1 MADPSEMIEFLGHD
15 WHTVLEDAPSA
26 VIIVD
31 GRGHIKWGNR
41 AFVTLFGYARPEVV
55 GKQVNFLLPEDRR
68 SSHADYISGWF
79 QHPRPRPMG
88 ADLNI
93 QGQNK
98 NGGLMA
104 LDIQLSPI
112 ETDGGIMAL
121 AWIMARREEMTI

>member
-1 MADPSEMIEFLGHD
+1 MAESPEALIEFLGHD

-26 VIIVD
+26 VVIVD
-31 GRGHIKWGNR
+31 DRGLIKWANR

-68 SSHADYISGWF
+68 ASHANYISGWF

-88 ADLNI
+88 VDLNI

-98 NGGLMA
+98 NGALLA
-104 LDIQLSPI
+104 LDIQLTPI
-112 ETDGGIMAL
+112 ETDRGIMAL
-121 AWIMARREEMTI
+121 AWIRERPSQ

>member
-1 MADPSEMIEFLGHD
+1 METEEIIGFVGRD

-26 VIIVD
+26 VVIVNGE
-31 GRGHIKWGNR
+31 GRIRWANR

-55 GKQVNFLLPEDRR
+55 GKQINFLLPEDRR

-79 QHPRPRPMG
+79 RHPRPRPMG

-98 NGGLMA
+98 SGDLLD

-112 ETDGGIMAL
+112 ETEQGIMAE
-121 AWIMARREEMTI
+121 AWIRERSAD